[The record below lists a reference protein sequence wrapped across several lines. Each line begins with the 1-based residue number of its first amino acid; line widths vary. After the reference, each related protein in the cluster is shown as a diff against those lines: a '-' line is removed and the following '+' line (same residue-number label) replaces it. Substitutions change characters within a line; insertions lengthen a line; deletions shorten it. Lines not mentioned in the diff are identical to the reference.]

1 MLTDSNVWLG
11 MRSIRSHLDSFGF
24 IEIIEIIGITEID
37 IIQIRTIRGRTP
49 RGSLDWT
56 AGQGETLVG
65 RN

>member
-24 IEIIEIIGITEID
+24 IEIIGIIEID